1 MRNALFIATVLLW
14 VPVTSLAAFSG
25 LVLSQSPEI
34 ARPGENV
41 TVRAT
46 VVDRAPASLE
56 YLWSVDGELKKRS
69 VGDATFTTPAPQ
81 VGSAISINVEVRDRG
96 MVYAEESLIVRPGG
110 VHLEWE
116 ARGSVPP
123 FYIGR
128 SLLAP
133 HTRVVVTAIPN
144 IVTESGE
151 LVPKKDLL
159 FGWKV
164 NGVLQSRVGSG
175 TEELSFDL
183 PVLSKPQVVTSIV
196 ETRDGSLRAENSVF
210 IPVATQRLVVYEVSP
225 LGGLLDRSAV
235 REAYPFRE
243 TEVTLRAYPLYVVN
257 PDESLVSWSLN
268 GSALTAPEE
277 DPYTITFRK
286 TEEGEGSY
294 EVRVGIRGI
303 ERFLERASYAFLLQF

>member
-1 MRNALFIATVLLW
+1 MRNALFIATVLL
-14 VPVTSLAAFSG
+14 VTPVTSLAAFSG

-34 ARPGENV
+34 ARPGEDV

-69 VGDATFTTPAPQ
+69 VGDPTFTTPTPQ
-81 VGSAISINVEVRDRG
+81 VGGAISISVEVRDRG

-133 HTRVVVTAIPN
+133 HTRLVVTAIPN
-144 IVTESGE
+144 IVTSDGK
-151 LVPKKDLL
+151 LIPKKDLL

-164 NGVLQSRVGSG
+164 NGAIQSPVGSG
-175 TEELSFDL
+175 TEQLSFTL
-183 PVLSKPQVVTSIV
+183 PVLSKPQVITATV
-196 ETRDGSLRAENSVF
+196 ETRDGALRAENSVF
-210 IPVATQRLVVYEVSP
+210 VPVVAPRLVVYEVSP

-235 REAYPFRE
+235 RETYSFRE

-257 PDESLVSWSLN
+257 PDESVVSWSLN
-268 GSALTAPEE
+268 GGALSAPEE

-294 EVRVGIRGI
+294 EVRLGIQGVA
-303 ERFLERASYAFLLQF
+303 RFLERASYAFLLQF